1 GQVFEHL
8 PCVTIW
14 DTTELLRRRTGMYRL
29 NDTHLS
35 DAGNVV
41 VGEWVGERLVR
52 DGGWAQWR

>member
-1 GQVFEHL
+1 M
-8 PCVTIW
+8 TIW

-52 DGGWAQWR
+52 DGDWAQWR